1 MKTDKWFYQL
11 FLTQPGM
18 LAELLPGIS
27 PEWEFDYTAPV
38 LKEREFRLDG
48 VLYPQSDDPT
58 MPVIFLE
65 VQMQRDEGFY
75 GRYFAEIFLYLQQ
88 YPTLHPWQGL
98 LILKNR
104 QQTLGS
110 PLNYGVLLCN
120 HVTCC
125 YLEDLLK
132 VTTLSPN
139 LALLKILVVE
149 EETAF
154 ELGKMILR
162 QSDDPALF
170 QQRLNLLE
178 TILVNKFPHLG
189 TEDILKMLDLKTV
202 DLTQSR
208 FYQEVVALGLE
219 QGRQEGLQTGRQEGR
234 QEGLQT
240 GRQEEAAALVL
251 RQLTRKCGQLT
262 PGQVAQVRGL
272 ELEALERLGEDL
284 LDFSGAADLVAWL
297 D

>member
-18 LAELLPGIS
+18 LAELLPGIA

-38 LKEREFRLDG
+38 IKEREFRLDG
-48 VLYPQSDDPT
+48 VLCPQSDDLAI
-58 MPVIFLE
+58 PVIFLE
-65 VQMQRDEGFY
+65 AQMQTDEGFY

-88 YPTLHPWQGL
+88 YPTPHPWQGL
-98 LILKNR
+98 LLLKNR
-104 QQTLGS
+104 QQKLGN
-110 PLNYGVLLCN
+110 PLSYGVLLQN
-120 HVTCC
+120 HITCF
-125 YLEDLLK
+125 YLEDLL
-132 VTTLSPN
+132 TLMALSPN

-149 EETAF
+149 QDTAF
-154 ELGKMILR
+154 ALGQMILR
-162 QSDDPALF
+162 QSHDPALF

-189 TEDILKMLDLKTV
+189 TEDILKMLDLKTA

-208 FYQEVVALGLE
+208 FYQEVVALGLV
-219 QGRQEGLQTGRQEGR
+219 Q
-234 QEGLQT
+234 

-262 PGQVAQVRGL
+262 SAQVAQVEGL

-297 D
+297 A